1 MNQIFDYDSPVLQ
14 VLNRF
19 ASLVVL
25 NLLCLCTS
33 IPIFTI
39 GASVTALYDV
49 VFRMDGDWEH
59 KNTAAFFR
67 AFRKNFRQS
76 TLLWLLFLL
85 LMIASIV
92 NAMIFSNMGGTVG
105 FLLFLLSLAVLCNSL
120 LILGYV
126 FPLLSQFENTVGNT
140 LKNAALLSI
149 ANLPRTLLMAVLNC
163 FPWVLIFMHLYAF
176 FRLGFLWLTLYFAA
190 AAYVNSRLLKKVLD
204 PLRSQPSGH

>member
-1 MNQIFDYDSPVLQ
+1 MNRIFDYDSPMLQ

-33 IPIFTI
+33 IPIFTA
-39 GASVTALYDV
+39 GAAVTALYDV
-49 VFRMDGDWEH
+49 VFRMDEDWEH
-59 KNTAAFFR
+59 KNAAAFFR

-76 TLLWLLFLL
+76 TLLWLFFLL
-85 LMIASIV
+85 LILASIV
-92 NAMIFSNMGGTVG
+92 NAMIFSNLGGTIG

-120 LILGYV
+120 LILAYV
-126 FPLLSQFENTVGNT
+126 FPLLSQFENTLGNT
-140 LKNAALLSI
+140 LKNAVLLSI

-190 AAYVNSRLLKKVLD
+190 AAWVNSRLLKKVFD
-204 PLRSQPSGH
+204 PLRQPASSE

>member
-59 KNTAAFFR
+59 KNAAAFFR

-92 NAMIFSNMGGTVG
+92 NAMIFSNMGGTIG